1 MPPKDQDVF
10 KVSSKLAVTVIGVL
24 LAGAISF
31 NAWAVSSMF
40 DRPTE
45 SEVIE
50 LIKVHSPY
58 NQDRKLILEAL
69 RRVEKDNSEI
79 KTAILDNTK
88 TVVELKALLTKDK

>member
-1 MPPKDQDVF
+1 MSEDNPI
-10 KVSSKLAVTVIGVL
+10 KVSSKLAVAIIGIL
-24 LAGAISF
+24 LSTAISF
-31 NAWAVSSMF
+31 NAWAVAAMF

-45 SEVIE
+45 TEVIE

-79 KTAILDNTK
+79 KNAILDNTK
-88 TVVELKALLTKDK
+88 TVVELKALITKGI